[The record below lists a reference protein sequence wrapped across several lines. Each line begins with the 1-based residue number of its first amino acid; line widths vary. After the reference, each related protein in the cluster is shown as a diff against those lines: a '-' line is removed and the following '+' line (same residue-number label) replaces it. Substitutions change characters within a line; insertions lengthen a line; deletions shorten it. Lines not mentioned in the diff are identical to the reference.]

1 MRHLCVL
8 LLLISPAGGGRS
20 PGAQPAAQ
28 PAEAASMQN
37 PPPRW
42 QLAAAFVKRDSVAL
56 RGFLASDVMI
66 WPPAP
71 DTARRGGAAITYFV
85 GLALAS
91 RVSRSEFR
99 PRAVTTDGAYVIEDG
114 MWSFTHRRVK
124 VSARYDLRWRQAN
137 GRWQV
142 SFLKWELF
150 R

>member
-1 MRHLCVL
+1 MRLLCVLL
-8 LLLISPAGGGRS
+8 LLLISPAGERS
-20 PGAQPAAQ
+20 PGAQPAT
-28 PAEAASMQN
+28 AASPQN

-56 RGFLASDVMI
+56 RRFLASDLMI

-71 DTARRGGAAITYFV
+71 DTARRGSAAIKYFV
-85 GLALAS
+85 GLALSS
-91 RVSRSEFR
+91 RVSQSEFR
-99 PRAVTTDGAYVIEDG
+99 PRAVTADGAYVIEDG
-114 MWSFTHRRVK
+114 RWTFTHRRVK

>member
-1 MRHLCVL
+1 MRLLCVVMF
-8 LLLISPAGGGRS
+8 LLIGTAADSPA
-20 PGAQPAAQ
+20 
-28 PAEAASMQN
+28 QN
-37 PPPRW
+37 LPPRW

-56 RGFLASDVMI
+56 RRYLAPNVLI

-71 DTARRGGAAITYFV
+71 DTARRGSAAVDYFV
-85 GLALAS
+85 RLAVSS

-99 PRAVTTDGAYVIEDG
+99 PRVVSADGDYLVEDG
-114 MWSFTHRRVK
+114 TWSFTHDRVK
-124 VSARYDLRWRQAN
+124 VSARYDLRWRRAN